1 MNKAEL
7 IEKIAK
13 QTKLSKRESE
23 DALNALV
30 STIQKGL
37 KKKQAVR
44 VAGLGSFITQK
55 RAARQGRNP
64 QTGQSMKIPSK
75 IVAKFRPSSK
85 LRELVK

>member
-7 IEKIAK
+7 VEKIAK
-13 QTKLSKRESE
+13 QAKLSKRESE

-30 STIQKGL
+30 NTIQKGL
-37 KKKQAVR
+37 KKKQDVR
-44 VAGLGSFITQK
+44 VAGLGSFTTQK

-75 IVAKFRPSSK
+75 IVPKFRPASK

>member
-13 QTKLSKRESE
+13 QTKLTKRESE

-37 KKKQAVR
+37 QRKQSIR
-44 VAGLGSFITQK
+44 LAGLGSFSTQK

-64 QTGQSMKIPSK
+64 HTGQSMRIPAMN
-75 IVAKFRPSSK
+75 ITKFRASSK
-85 LRELVK
+85 LRGLIN

>member
-7 IEKIAK
+7 VEKIAK
-13 QTKLSKRESE
+13 KAKLTKRESE

-30 STIQKGL
+30 NTIQKGL
-37 KKKQAVR
+37 KKRQDVR
-44 VAGLGSFITQK
+44 IAGLGSFKTQK

-64 QTGQSMKIPSK
+64 QTGQLMKIPAK
-75 IVAKFRPSSK
+75 TVAKFSPSSK